1 MTHEF
6 LKIIASYQKA
16 SKQNVRTVLATIV
29 HVEGSSYR
37 KEGTQM
43 LIDEH
48 ENITGALSGGCVEQE
63 VIRQSATVFLSNCPK
78 VFKYD
83 GRFRLG
89 CEGSIYILIEM
100 FHPDHHLIDLIARA
114 IEQRQSFSLF
124 CSFLTDEI
132 SKPNFGT
139 SFEFKD
145 GTIYHSNYEKGSDN
159 LVFTHKIEPLNR
171 LCIFGIEHDA
181 EKLSQMASFLGWEVI
196 VIGSEYSAVNGSD
209 FPFAKSVLNLKP
221 EDLDSDLF
229 CKNTAVVV
237 MSHNYAKDLRFLLT
251 IITSKVR
258 YIGLLGPVH
267 RREKLLN
274 AILDTDV
281 LIDDSVF
288 DKIHGPAGLA
298 IGSKTPE
305 EIALSIMAEITSNWC
320 NNPKQTEYA
329 CFSDRKVLENLE

>member
-6 LKIIASYQKA
+6 LKIIESYKRA
-16 SKQNVRTVLATIV
+16 SKKNARTVLATIV

-43 LIDEH
+43 LIDEY
-48 ENITGALSGGCVEQE
+48 ENITGALSGGCVEHE
-63 VIRQSATVFLSNCPK
+63 VIRQSRSVFSSSCPK

-89 CEGSIYILIEM
+89 CEGSIYILIEL
-100 FHPDHHLIDLIARA
+100 FHPNDELINLIEDA
-114 IEQRQSFSLF
+114 IQHREVFSLS
-124 CSFLTDEI
+124 CSFMTDEI

-139 SFEFKD
+139 SFEFNNI
-145 GTIYHSNYEKGSDN
+145 TIYHSNYEKESNN
-159 LVFTHKIEPLNR
+159 LFFKQKIESLNR

-181 EKLSQMASFLGWEVI
+181 EKLSQMAFFLGWEVI
-196 VIGSEYSAVNGSD
+196 IIGSEYSTVNGSD
-209 FPFAKSVLNLKP
+209 FPFAKSVLTMKP
-221 EDLDSDLF
+221 EDLDQDLF
-229 CKNTAVVV
+229 CKNTAIVI
-237 MSHNYAKDLRFLLT
+237 MSHNYSKDLRFLLN

-274 AILDTDV
+274 AVLDSD
-281 LIDDSVF
+281 LIIDDIEF
-288 DKIHGPAGLA
+288 DKIHGPTGMS

-305 EIALSIMAEITSNWC
+305 EIALSIMAEITSIWRTDQKEVEN
-320 NNPKQTEYA
+320 A
-329 CFSDRKVLENLE
+329 CTSGGKL

>member
-6 LKIIASYQKA
+6 LKIIESYKRA
-16 SKQNVRTVLATIV
+16 SKKSARTVLATIV

-43 LIDEH
+43 LIDEY

-63 VIRQSATVFLSNCPK
+63 VIRQSISVFASNCPK

-89 CEGSIYILIEM
+89 CEGSIYILIEI
-100 FHPDHHLIDLIARA
+100 FQPNDELLNL
-114 IEQRQSFSLF
+114 IEQAIQERQGFTLS
-124 CSFLTDEI
+124 CSFLTDET
-132 SKPNFGT
+132 SNPNFGT

-145 GTIYHSNYEKGSDN
+145 ITIYNSNYERSINN
-159 LVFTHKIEPLNR
+159 LIFKQHIQPQNR

-196 VIGSEYSAVNGSD
+196 IIGSEYSTVNGSD
-209 FPFAKSVLNLKP
+209 FPFAKSVLTIQP
-221 EDLDSDLF
+221 EDIDPSLF

-237 MSHNYAKDLRFLLT
+237 MSHNYSKDLRFLLS
-251 IITSKVR
+251 IITSEVR
-258 YIGLLGPVH
+258 FIGLLGPVH

-274 AILDTDV
+274 AILETDLFIEDTF
-281 LIDDSVF
+281 F
-288 DKIHGPAGLA
+288 DKIHGPVGLA
-298 IGSKTPE
+298 IGSQTPE
-305 EIALSIMAEITSNWC
+305 EIALAIMAEITGVF
-320 NNPKQTEYA
+320 KQGTKITSEFQELKCA
-329 CFSDRKVLENLE
+329 IK

>member
-6 LKIIASYQKA
+6 LKIIESCKRARQK
-16 SKQNVRTVLATIV
+16 NIRTVLATIV
-29 HVEGSSYR
+29 HTEGSSYR

-43 LIDEH
+43 LIDEY

-63 VIRQSATVFLSNCPK
+63 VIRQSISVFASDCPK

-100 FHPDHHLIDLIARA
+100 FQLDDELLQQIEQA
-114 IEQRQSFSLF
+114 IEQRQPFSLSS
-124 CSFLTDEI
+124 SFLAEEI
-132 SKPNFGT
+132 NQPNFGT

-145 GTIYHSNYEKGSDN
+145 IKIYHSNYDKVSNN
-159 LVFTHKIEPLNR
+159 LVFKQQIQPLNR

-196 VIGSEYSAVNGSD
+196 VIGSEYSTVNGSD
-209 FPFAKSVLNLKP
+209 FPFAKSVLTMKP
-221 EDLDSDLF
+221 EDLDPNLF

-237 MSHNYAKDLRFLLT
+237 MSHNFSKDLRFLLT
-251 IITSKVR
+251 MITSKVK
-258 YIGLLGPVH
+258 YIGLLGPAH

-274 AILDTDV
+274 AILDTD
-281 LIDDSVF
+281 LFIDDEAF
-288 DKIHGPAGLA
+288 DKIHGPVGLP
-298 IGSKTPE
+298 IGSQTPE
-305 EIALSIMAEITSNWC
+305 EIALSIMAEITSIWRSTNQ
-320 NNPKQTEYA
+320 KQTEFA
-329 CFSDRKVLENLE
+329 CFSSEKGL

>member
-6 LKIIASYQKA
+6 LKIIESYKRA
-16 SKQNVRTVLATIV
+16 GKKNARTVLATIV

-43 LIDEH
+43 LIDEY

-63 VIRQSATVFLSNCPK
+63 VIRQSGSVFSSSCPK

-83 GRFRLG
+83 GRYRLG
-89 CEGSIYILIEM
+89 CEGSIYILIEL
-100 FHPDHHLIDLIARA
+100 FHPNNELINLIEDA
-114 IEQRQSFSLF
+114 IRHREVFSLS
-124 CSFLTDEI
+124 CSFMTDEI

-139 SFEFKD
+139 SFEFNNI
-145 GTIYHSNYEKGSDN
+145 TIYHSNYEKESNN
-159 LVFTHKIEPLNR
+159 LLFKQKIEPLNR

-181 EKLSQMASFLGWEVI
+181 EKLSQLAFFLGWEVI
-196 VIGSEYSAVNGSD
+196 IIGSEYSTVNGSD
-209 FPFAKSVLNLKP
+209 FPFAKSVLTMKP
-221 EDLDSDLF
+221 EDLDQDLF
-229 CKNTAVVV
+229 CENTAIVV
-237 MSHNYAKDLRFLLT
+237 MSHNYSKDLRFLLN

-274 AILDTDV
+274 AVLDSD
-281 LIDDSVF
+281 LIIDDIVF
-288 DKIHGPAGLA
+288 DKIHGPTGMS

-305 EIALSIMAEITSNWC
+305 EIALSIMTEITSIWRTDQKEVEN
-320 NNPKQTEYA
+320 A
-329 CFSDRKVLENLE
+329 CTLGGKL

>member
-6 LKIIASYQKA
+6 LKIIESYKRA
-16 SKQNVRTVLATIV
+16 SKKNARTVLATIV

-43 LIDEH
+43 LIDEY

-63 VIRQSATVFLSNCPK
+63 VIRQSGSVFSSRCPK

-89 CEGSIYILIEM
+89 CEGSIYILIEL
-100 FHPDHHLIDLIARA
+100 FHPNDELINLIEDA
-114 IEQRQSFSLF
+114 IQHREVFSLS
-124 CSFLTDEI
+124 CSFMTDEI

-139 SFEFKD
+139 SFEFNNI
-145 GTIYHSNYEKGSDN
+145 TIYHSNYEKESNN
-159 LVFTHKIEPLNR
+159 LFFKQKIEPLNR

-181 EKLSQMASFLGWEVI
+181 EKLSQMAFFLGWEVI
-196 VIGSEYSAVNGSD
+196 IIGSEHSTVNGSD
-209 FPFAKSVLNLKP
+209 FPFAKSVLTMKP
-221 EDLDSDLF
+221 EDLDQDLF
-229 CKNTAVVV
+229 CKNTAIVV
-237 MSHNYAKDLRFLLT
+237 MSHNYSKDLRFLLN

-274 AILDTDV
+274 AVLDND
-281 LIDDSVF
+281 LIIDDIVF
-288 DKIHGPAGLA
+288 DKIHGPTGIS

-305 EIALSIMAEITSNWC
+305 EIALSIMAEITCIWRTYQKKVEN
-320 NNPKQTEYA
+320 A
-329 CFSDRKVLENLE
+329 CISGG

>member
-6 LKIIASYQKA
+6 LKIIESYKKA
-16 SKQNVRTVLATIV
+16 SKKDVRTVLATIV
-29 HVEGSSYR
+29 HTEGSSYR

-43 LIDEH
+43 LIDEY

-63 VIRQSATVFLSNCPK
+63 VIRQSISVFSSNCPK

-100 FHPDHHLIDLIARA
+100 FHPDNELIQL
-114 IEQRQSFSLF
+114 IEQAIKKRQPFSLS

-132 SKPNFGT
+132 SKLNFGT

-145 GTIYHSNYEKGSDN
+145 ITIYHSNYQKESDN
-159 LVFTHKIEPLNR
+159 MVFKQEIQPLNR

-181 EKLSQMASFLGWEVI
+181 EKLSQMASFLGWEVVI
-196 VIGSEYSAVNGSD
+196 IGSEYSSVNDSD
-209 FPFAKSVLNLKP
+209 FPFAKSVLTMKP
-221 EDLDSDLF
+221 EDLDQNLF

-237 MSHNYAKDLRFLLT
+237 MSHNFSKDLRFLLT
-251 IITSKVR
+251 MITSKVR
-258 YIGLLGPVH
+258 YIGLLGPIH

-274 AILDTDV
+274 AILDTD
-281 LIDDSVF
+281 LFIDDVIF
-288 DKIHGPAGLA
+288 DKIHGPVGLP
-298 IGSKTPE
+298 IGSQTPE
-305 EIALSIMAEITSNWC
+305 EIALSIMAEIISVF
-320 NNPKQTEYA
+320 K
-329 CFSDRKVLENLE
+329 SDTKINIANKEFKCTVK

>member
-6 LKIIASYQKA
+6 LKIIESYKRA
-16 SKQNVRTVLATIV
+16 SKKNARTVLATIV

-43 LIDEH
+43 LIDEY

-63 VIRQSATVFLSNCPK
+63 VIRQSGSVFSSRCPK

-89 CEGSIYILIEM
+89 CEGSIYILIEL
-100 FHPDHHLIDLIARA
+100 FHPNDELINLIEDA
-114 IEQRQSFSLF
+114 IQHREVFSLS
-124 CSFLTDEI
+124 CSFMTDEI

-139 SFEFKD
+139 SFEFNNI
-145 GTIYHSNYEKGSDN
+145 TIYHSNYEKESNN
-159 LVFTHKIEPLNR
+159 LFFKQKIEPLNR

-181 EKLSQMASFLGWEVI
+181 EKLSQMAFFLGWEVI
-196 VIGSEYSAVNGSD
+196 IIGSEHSTVNGSD
-209 FPFAKSVLNLKP
+209 FPFAKSVLTMKP
-221 EDLDSDLF
+221 EDLDQDLF
-229 CKNTAVVV
+229 CKNTAIVV
-237 MSHNYAKDLRFLLT
+237 MSHNYSKDLRFLLN

-274 AILDTDV
+274 AVLDND
-281 LIDDSVF
+281 LIIDDIVF
-288 DKIHGPAGLA
+288 DKIHGPTGMS

-305 EIALSIMAEITSNWC
+305 EIALSIMAEITCIWRTYQKKVEN
-320 NNPKQTEYA
+320 A
-329 CFSDRKVLENLE
+329 CISSG

>member
-6 LKIIASYQKA
+6 LKIIESYKRA
-16 SKQNVRTVLATIV
+16 SKKNARTVLATIV

-43 LIDEH
+43 LIDEY

-63 VIRQSATVFLSNCPK
+63 VIRQSGSVFSSRCPK

-89 CEGSIYILIEM
+89 CEGSIYILIEL
-100 FHPDHHLIDLIARA
+100 FHPNDELINLIEDA
-114 IEQRQSFSLF
+114 IQHREVFSLS
-124 CSFLTDEI
+124 CSFMTDEI

-139 SFEFKD
+139 SFEFNNI
-145 GTIYHSNYEKGSDN
+145 TIYHSNYEKESNN
-159 LVFTHKIEPLNR
+159 LFFKQKIEPLNR

-181 EKLSQMASFLGWEVI
+181 EKLSQMAFFLGWEVI
-196 VIGSEYSAVNGSD
+196 IIGSEHSTVNGSD
-209 FPFAKSVLNLKP
+209 FPFAKSVLTMKP
-221 EDLDSDLF
+221 EDLDQDLF
-229 CKNTAVVV
+229 CKNTAIVV
-237 MSHNYAKDLRFLLT
+237 MSHNYSKDLRFLLN

-274 AILDTDV
+274 AVLDND
-281 LIDDSVF
+281 LIIDDIVF
-288 DKIHGPAGLA
+288 DKIHGPTGIS

-305 EIALSIMAEITSNWC
+305 EIALSIMAEITCIWRTYQKKVEN
-320 NNPKQTEYA
+320 A
-329 CFSDRKVLENLE
+329 CISGGEL

>member
-6 LKIIASYQKA
+6 LKIIESYKRA
-16 SKQNVRTVLATIV
+16 SKKNARTVLATIV

-43 LIDEH
+43 LIDEY

-63 VIRQSATVFLSNCPK
+63 VIRQSGSVFSSRCPK

-89 CEGSIYILIEM
+89 CEGSIYILIEL
-100 FHPDHHLIDLIARA
+100 FHPNDELINLIEDA
-114 IEQRQSFSLF
+114 IQHREVFSLS
-124 CSFLTDEI
+124 CSFMTDEI

-139 SFEFKD
+139 SFEFNNI
-145 GTIYHSNYEKGSDN
+145 TIYHSNYEKESNN
-159 LVFTHKIEPLNR
+159 LFFKQKIEPLNR

-181 EKLSQMASFLGWEVI
+181 EKLSQMAFFLGWEVI
-196 VIGSEYSAVNGSD
+196 IIGSEHSTVNGSD
-209 FPFAKSVLNLKP
+209 FPFAKSVLTMKP
-221 EDLDSDLF
+221 EDLDQDLF
-229 CKNTAVVV
+229 CKNTAIVV
-237 MSHNYAKDLRFLLT
+237 MSHNYSKDLRFLLN

-274 AILDTDV
+274 AVLDND
-281 LIDDSVF
+281 LIIDDIVF
-288 DKIHGPAGLA
+288 DKIHGPTGMS

-305 EIALSIMAEITSNWC
+305 EIALSIMAEITCIWRTYQKKVEN
-320 NNPKQTEYA
+320 A
-329 CFSDRKVLENLE
+329 CISGG

>member
-6 LKIIASYQKA
+6 LKIIESYKRA
-16 SKQNVRTVLATIV
+16 SKKNTRTVLATIV

-43 LIDEH
+43 LIDEY

-63 VIRQSATVFLSNCPK
+63 VIRQSASVFSSGCPK

-89 CEGSIYILIEM
+89 CEGSIYILIEL
-100 FHPDHHLIDLIARA
+100 FHPNDELLHLIENA
-114 IEQRQSFSLF
+114 IQQRQAFSLS

-132 SKPNFGT
+132 SKPDFGT
-139 SFEFKD
+139 SFEFNAI
-145 GTIYHSNYEKGSDN
+145 TIYHSNYKKESNN
-159 LVFTHKIEPLNR
+159 LVFTQKIESLNR

-181 EKLSQMASFLGWEVI
+181 QKLSQLAYFLGWEVI
-196 VIGSEYSAVNGSD
+196 IIGSEYSAVNVSD
-209 FPFAKSVLNLKP
+209 FPFAKSVLTIKP
-221 EDLDSDLF
+221 EDLDQDLF
-229 CKNTAVVV
+229 CKNTAIVV
-237 MSHNYAKDLRFLLT
+237 MSHNYSKDLRFLLN
-251 IITSKVR
+251 IITTKVR

-274 AILDTDV
+274 AVLDTD
-281 LIDDSVF
+281 LMIDDIVF
-288 DKIHGPAGLA
+288 DKIHGPAGMS

-305 EIALSIMAEITSNWC
+305 EIALSIMAEITNIWRT
-320 NNPKQTEYA
+320 NQKEVEYA
-329 CFSDRKVLENLE
+329 CPSGSK

>member
-16 SKQNVRTVLATIV
+16 SKKNVRTVLATIV

-43 LIDEH
+43 LIDEY

-63 VIRQSATVFLSNCPK
+63 VIRQSSSVFSSNCPK

-89 CEGSIYILIEM
+89 CEGSIYILLEL
-100 FHPDHHLIDLIARA
+100 FHPDTELINLIEDA
-114 IEQRQSFSLF
+114 IQQRQPFSLS
-124 CSFLTDEI
+124 CSFMTDEI

-145 GTIYHSNYEKGSDN
+145 ITIYHSNYEKGADN
-159 LVFTHKIEPLNR
+159 LVFTQKIQPLNR

-196 VIGSEYSAVNGSD
+196 VIGSEYSAVNGTD
-209 FPFAKSVLNLKP
+209 FPFAKSVVTMKL
-221 EDLDSDLF
+221 EDLDSNLF

-237 MSHNYAKDLRFLLT
+237 MSHNYSKDLRFLLS

-274 AILDTDV
+274 AILDTDL
-281 LIDDSVF
+281 LIDDEVF

-305 EIALSIMAEITSNWC
+305 EIALSIMAEITSTWRT
-320 NNPKQTEYA
+320 NPKQAEYA
-329 CFSDRKVLENLE
+329 CFSGGKGFEDL

>member
-6 LKIIASYQKA
+6 LKIIESYKRA
-16 SKQNVRTVLATIV
+16 SKKNARTVLATIV

-43 LIDEH
+43 LIDEY

-63 VIRQSATVFLSNCPK
+63 VIRQSGSVFSSRCPK

-89 CEGSIYILIEM
+89 CEGSIYILIEL
-100 FHPDHHLIDLIARA
+100 FHPNDELINLIEDA
-114 IEQRQSFSLF
+114 IQHREVFSLS
-124 CSFLTDEI
+124 CSFMTDEI

-139 SFEFKD
+139 SFEFNNI
-145 GTIYHSNYEKGSDN
+145 TIYHSNYEKESNN
-159 LVFTHKIEPLNR
+159 LFFKQKIEPLNR

-181 EKLSQMASFLGWEVI
+181 EKLSQMAFFLGWEVI
-196 VIGSEYSAVNGSD
+196 IIGSEHSTVNGSD
-209 FPFAKSVLNLKP
+209 FPFAKSVLTMKP
-221 EDLDSDLF
+221 EDLDQDLF
-229 CKNTAVVV
+229 CKNTAIVV
-237 MSHNYAKDLRFLLT
+237 MSHNYSKDLRFLLN

-274 AILDTDV
+274 AVLDND
-281 LIDDSVF
+281 LIIDDIVF
-288 DKIHGPAGLA
+288 DKIHGPTGMS

-305 EIALSIMAEITSNWC
+305 EIALSIMAEITCIWRTYQKKAEN
-320 NNPKQTEYA
+320 A
-329 CFSDRKVLENLE
+329 CISGG

>member
-6 LKIIASYQKA
+6 LKIIESYKRA
-16 SKQNVRTVLATIV
+16 SKKNARTVLATIV

-43 LIDEH
+43 LIDEY

-63 VIRQSATVFLSNCPK
+63 VIRQSGSVFSSRCPK

-89 CEGSIYILIEM
+89 CEGSIYILIEL
-100 FHPDHHLIDLIARA
+100 FHPNDELINLIEDA
-114 IEQRQSFSLF
+114 IQHREVFSLS
-124 CSFLTDEI
+124 CSFMTDEI

-139 SFEFKD
+139 SFEFNNI
-145 GTIYHSNYEKGSDN
+145 TIYHSNYEKESNN
-159 LVFTHKIEPLNR
+159 LFFKQKIEPLNR

-181 EKLSQMASFLGWEVI
+181 EKLSQMAFFLGWEVI
-196 VIGSEYSAVNGSD
+196 IIGSEYSTVNGSD
-209 FPFAKSVLNLKP
+209 FPFAKSVLTMKP
-221 EDLDSDLF
+221 EDLNQDLF
-229 CKNTAVVV
+229 CKNTAIVV
-237 MSHNYAKDLRFLLT
+237 MSHNYSKDLRFLLN

-274 AILDTDV
+274 AVLDND
-281 LIDDSVF
+281 LIIDDIVF
-288 DKIHGPAGLA
+288 DKIHGPTGIS

-305 EIALSIMAEITSNWC
+305 EIALSIMAEITCIWRTYQKKVEN
-320 NNPKQTEYA
+320 A
-329 CFSDRKVLENLE
+329 CISGGEL